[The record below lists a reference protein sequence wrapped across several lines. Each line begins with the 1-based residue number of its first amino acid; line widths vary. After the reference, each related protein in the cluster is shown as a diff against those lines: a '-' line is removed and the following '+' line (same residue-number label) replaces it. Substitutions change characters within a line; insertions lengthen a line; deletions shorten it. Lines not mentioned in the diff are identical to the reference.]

1 MLLYTLP
8 HHTGFGSLYVYVSE
22 APPSYEHA
30 HTSTA
35 VVQRHSLLPYS
46 QHTVPAVGA
55 APTDGWAVLSQPGA
69 SVPHLWLPGA
79 SVGIR

>member
-1 MLLYTLP
+1 VP
-8 HHTGFGSLYVYVSE
+8 HHAGLGSLYVYVSE

-35 VVQRHSLLPYS
+35 VVRWHSLLPYS
-46 QHTVPAVGA
+46 QHTAPAVGA